1 MFKSIT
7 QEEAISRF
15 KNKHG
20 DFYDYSLVE
29 YKGTSVKV
37 KIICPIHDIFECT
50 PNNHTRGKG
59 CPKCGIIKNSKSR
72 SKTTEQ
78 FIKESI
84 EVNGDEYDY
93 SLVEYTNDKNKVTV
107 ICKKHDKFL
116 VTPNNH
122 LRGKGCPICRYDK
135 ISNSLTL
142 SQDEV
147 ISRFKEIHGN
157 KYDYSLVNYVKATE
171 SVKIKCSEHGL
182 FEQTP
187 SSHYNKQVCPQC
199 GVISSARQKQINP
212 PGWSVTNWEKRAKE
226 SKVFDSFKIYIIRCW
241 NETEDFYKIGRTFS
255 KVSYRFRCYKL
266 MPYNYE
272 IIQELI
278 FDNALNCFNKENEL
292 KRLHKEHKYL
302 PSLKFDGRHECFSQ
316 IIV

>member
-59 CPKCGIIKNSKSR
+59 CPKCGRIKNSKSR
-72 SKTTEQ
+72 SKTNEQ
-78 FIKESI
+78 FISEAI
-84 EVNGDEYDY
+84 EVNGGEYDY
-93 SLVEYTNDKNKVTV
+93 SLVEYTNDKSKVTV

-122 LRGKGCPICRYDK
+122 LRGKGCPVCRYDK

-147 ISRFKEIHGN
+147 ISRFKEIHEE
-157 KYDYSLVNYVKATE
+157 KYDYRLVEYVKATE
-171 SVKIKCSEHGL
+171 NVKIICKKHGI
-182 FEQTP
+182 FDQTP
-187 SSHYNKQVCPQC
+187 SSHYNNQGCPQC
-199 GVISSARQKQINP
+199 GVISSAKHKQINP
-212 PGWSVTNWEKRAKE
+212 PGWSITNWEFRAKN
-226 SKVFDSFKIYIIRCW
+226 SKNFDSFKVYIIRCW
-241 NETEDFYKIGRTFS
+241 NESEEFYKIGRTFS

-266 MPYNYE
+266 MPYKYE
-272 IIQELI
+272 IVKEII
-278 FDNALNCFNKENEL
+278 FDNASDCYNKETEL
-292 KRLHKEHKYL
+292 KGIHKNLKYL
-302 PSLKFDGRHECFSQ
+302 PSLIFDGIHECFSQ